1 MVTLEGTG
9 GLSSVTGG
17 SFPAQMW
24 TSYMQGALEGQPV
37 EEFAFPT
44 SWVDGGVTSSTLSPS
59 PTATASQ
66 SQEPTLAPSETVT
79 GEATQTPEPVET
91 TEVPEQPSEV
101 PITPA
106 AVEPTTRAEPEPS
119 GVAATGSPAPTGSP

>member
-37 EEFAFPT
+37 EEFAFPS
-44 SWVDGGVTSSTLSPS
+44 SWVDGGVTSTLSPS
-59 PTATASQ
+59 PTATASA
-66 SQEPTLAPSETVT
+66 SPEPTLAPTEEVT

-91 TEVPEQPSEV
+91 TEVPEQPSEI

-106 AVEPTTRAEPEPS
+106 AAEATTRVVPEPS